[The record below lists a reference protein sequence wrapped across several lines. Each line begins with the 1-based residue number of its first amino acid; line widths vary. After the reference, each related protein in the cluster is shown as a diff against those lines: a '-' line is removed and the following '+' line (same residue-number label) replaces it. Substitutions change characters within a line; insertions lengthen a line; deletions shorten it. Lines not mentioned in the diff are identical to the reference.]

1 MNVLDL
7 VAVLLIVLAAI
18 LGFRSG
24 FVPQAGGLIGAIV
37 GGAIVVLVLPALS
50 EPLASLDPS
59 IRPYIVLV
67 GLLVA
72 VGLGESIGSAL
83 GRSVARAMGT
93 GVVGAADR
101 TAGVGLGMAQAVL
114 VIWLVGGLL
123 ALGPVPRLAEAAQ
136 TSTAVRTLNAVL
148 PPPTVI
154 AADLGELLDS
164 TGLPDVFVGFDPLP
178 RPPVDRPSDARA
190 RAIGAPA
197 EASVFRVSAATC
209 GMASSGSSA
218 VVATGYLVT
227 NAHVVAGSGPGG
239 LKVADAGGDQW
250 DAQVVLFD
258 PQLDIAL
265 LWVPG
270 LDAPAL
276 RFATDDPPR
285 GAIGATLGYP
295 GGGALTIEAAAVT
308 GAYAATGRDIHG
320 EATVLRD
327 IIELQ
332 ADVDRGDSGGP
343 FVIEDGTIGGLVF
356 AEART
361 DATVG
366 YALAPAS
373 VATRIGPGI
382 GRTSAV
388 DTGDCVR

>member
-24 FVPQAGGLIGAIV
+24 FVPQAGGLFGAV
-37 GGAIVVLVLPALS
+37 TGGAIVVLALPALA
-50 EPLASLDPS
+50 EPLGSLDPA
-59 IRPYIVLV
+59 IRPYIVLL
-67 GLLVA
+67 GLLLA
-72 VGLGESIGSAL
+72 VGLGESIGSAI
-83 GRSVARAMGT
+83 GRSVARALGT
-93 GVVGAADR
+93 GVIGAADR
-101 TAGVGLGMAQAVL
+101 TAGGALGIAQAVL
-114 VIWLVGGLL
+114 VIWLAGGLL

-136 TSTAVRTLNAVL
+136 TSTAVRTLNSVL
-148 PPPTVI
+148 PPPTEV

-197 EASVFRVSAATC
+197 ERSVFRVSASTC
-209 GMASSGSSA
+209 GLASSGSSA
-218 VVATGYLVT
+218 VVAIGYLVT

-239 LKVADAGGDQW
+239 LVVTDADGDRW
-250 DAQVVLFD
+250 DARVVLFD
-258 PQLDIAL
+258 PQLDVAL

-270 LDAPAL
+270 LPAPAL
-276 RFATDDPPR
+276 RFATSDPPR

-295 GGGALTIEAAAVT
+295 GGGALTVEAAAVT
-308 GAYAATGRDIHG
+308 GSYTATGRDIHG
-320 EATVLRD
+320 EATVMRD
-327 IIELQ
+327 LIELR

-343 FVIEDGTIGGLVF
+343 FVVENGTIGGLVF

-361 DATVG
+361 DPTVG
-366 YALAPAS
+366 YALSPTS
-373 VATRIGPGI
+373 VATRIAPGI

-388 DTGDCVR
+388 ETGACVR